1 MVGLARHEAGDGG
14 ADLGSF
20 QGVGADAELHRHGT
34 HHTGDFFVFNAEC
47 GFFGVDGDDDAAES
61 VTLGRGGRLGGFFGG
76 LEGRSSNQGE
86 GE

>member
-14 ADLGSF
+14 ADLGGL
-20 QGVGADAELHRHGT
+20 QGDGIDAELHRHRT
-34 HHTGDFFVFNAEC
+34 HHAGDFFVFNPESRFAR
-47 GFFGVDGDDDAAES
+47 VDSDDDAAES

-76 LEGRSSNQGE
+76 LEGRSSNKGE